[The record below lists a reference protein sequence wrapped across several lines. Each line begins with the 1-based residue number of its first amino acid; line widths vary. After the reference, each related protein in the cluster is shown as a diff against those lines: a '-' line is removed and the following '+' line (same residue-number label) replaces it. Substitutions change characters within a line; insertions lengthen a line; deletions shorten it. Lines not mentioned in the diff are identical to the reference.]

1 MARTGGCSI
10 TGGLGSE
17 GAGEGALAC
26 HRVRWGP
33 SLPLFC
39 RIPASCHSWPHLQGG
54 EWPFPVLREML
65 SEPQE
70 QMGWRTIPSLFSLG
84 FCDTGIELI

>member
-1 MARTGGCSI
+1 MAQTGGCSV

-17 GAGEGALAC
+17 GAGEGALGC
-26 HRVRWGP
+26 HRAGRGP
-33 SLPLFC
+33 SLLLFC
-39 RIPASCHSWPHLQGG
+39 RIPTSCHSWLHLQGG

-70 QMGWRTIPSLFSLG
+70 QTGWGTIPSLFSLG
-84 FCDTGIELI
+84 FCDTGFELI